1 MAKRKLTR
9 RQRERIGA
17 IQERRR
23 EQAEERARKAV
34 LNTGATRSSEGLVI
48 TRHGHNL
55 VVQDQAGGLQHCLF
69 RSNLGHPVCGD
80 RVIWQ
85 PTALGEGVV
94 TALLPRRTTLARPN
108 ISGRVKPLAAN
119 LSQLVILVA
128 PTPRPSGYLID
139 QYLVTAENI
148 GVGALLA
155 INKCDLLSG
164 DTETE
169 FHRLFD
175 CYRQTGYPVI
185 QISARFDHGLDP
197 LLRRLRGQTSIL
209 VGQSGVGKSSLVKAL
224 LPDIRIQTGQVSQ
237 ASGQG
242 RHTTSTTTLYRLPS
256 GGQLIDSP
264 GVRSFRLDRL
274 DRQQLEKGFREF
286 APFLGNCRFND
297 CGHKQEPG
305 CALIQAVANGSISER
320 RMRHFLHM
328 AAELSSDS

>member
-9 RQRERIGA
+9 RQRERVGA
-17 IQERRR
+17 IHERRR
-23 EQAEERARKAV
+23 KQAEKQARKA
-34 LNTGATRSSEGLVI
+34 LLQNGAGHSSEGLVI

-55 VVQDQAGGLQHCLF
+55 VVRDQSGGLQHCLF
-69 RSNLGHPVCGD
+69 RSNLDHPVCGD

-85 PTALGEGVV
+85 PTAVGEGVV
-94 TALLPRRTTLARPN
+94 TALLPRKTTLERPN
-108 ISGRVKPLAAN
+108 MNGRIKPLAAN

-128 PTPRPSGYLID
+128 PTPRPSGYLVD

-164 DTETE
+164 DSETE

-175 CYRQTGYPVI
+175 CYRQAGYPVI
-185 QISARFDHGLDP
+185 EISAKFDHGLDP
-197 LLRRLRGQTSIL
+197 LLQRLRGHTSIL

-242 RHTTSTTTLYRLPS
+242 RHTTSATTLYRLSS
-256 GGQLIDSP
+256 GGDLIDSP

-274 DRQQLEKGFREF
+274 DRQQLEQGFREF

-297 CGHKQEPG
+297 CSHKQEPG
-305 CALIQAVANGSISER
+305 CALIQAVAAGSISAQ

-328 AAELSSDS
+328 AAELSSDR